1 MLRYPF
7 SRLLA
12 GVLVCSSVVV
22 YSALVAPSVS
32 ADDAAAKE
40 GEVKKITYEDHI
52 KPIFREKCLT
62 CHNQGEA
69 KGGLALDTYGSTMT
83 GGGSG
88 EIVYDG
94 DAESSRLWQLVAHE
108 DTPVMPPEQEKI
120 PEAQINLIKD
130 WINGGLLENS
140 GSKAKKKKANPL
152 AFAGATSGKPE
163 GGGAMPEAV
172 IQQPVVISERAGAAT
187 SIAASP
193 WAPLVAIGGQRQIVL
208 YNTDT
213 AELVGILP
221 FPEGLIQSLRF
232 SRNGAFLIAGGGA
245 DASRGMVTVYDV
257 KTGDRLS
264 VVGDELD
271 TVLGADVNDRM
282 TRIAL
287 GGPQKMLRIYD
298 LADGELLF
306 DIKKHTDWIYD
317 VAYSPDG
324 VLLASCDRAAGL
336 LVWEAETGR
345 NYLNLTDHKDAINAL
360 SWRDDSN
367 VLATASDDGTVKL
380 FEMNEGKVI
389 KSINAH
395 GGGVLDVAFDHKG
408 QLVTCGKDNRV
419 RLWDA
424 SGNKKADFPAMPE
437 QVLEVTISHDS
448 KRIIA
453 GDWTGQTLCWNAED
467 PKAPAQA
474 MPANPQSLEQR
485 IAASTADVAALS
497 APVTAA
503 ETAAKDLQAQIAATT
518 DQKNTAVAAQQ
529 QKTQQAEQKKAEK
542 TAAEQ
547 AVAALTNQRNQLRGD
562 ADQKQQALQGSL
574 EKLKTDAAVEPQVAA
589 QEKALADSLQ
599 KVAAKREELVG
610 KQNAV
615 KQLAA
620 AEAALRAEA
629 EKMKPAIAAADKK
642 LAELN
647 DKLTAAQATVTS
659 AKTARDAAAAKLQQ
673 LQQALT
679 QFQQRGAELAKAA
692 EAAGDDE
699 NGQRVKDQAALFSTA
714 YAQ

>member
-1 MLRYPF
+1 
-7 SRLLA
+7 
-12 GVLVCSSVVV
+12 
-22 YSALVAPSVS
+22 
-32 ADDAAAKE
+32 
-40 GEVKKITYEDHI
+40 
-52 KPIFREKCLT
+52 
-62 CHNQGEA
+62 
-69 KGGLALDTYGSTMT
+69 
-83 GGGSG
+83 
-88 EIVYDG
+88 
-94 DAESSRLWQLVAHE
+94 
-108 DTPVMPPEQEKI
+108 
-120 PEAQINLIKD
+120 
-130 WINGGLLENS
+130 
-140 GSKAKKKKANPL
+140 
-152 AFAGATSGKPE
+152 
-163 GGGAMPEAV
+163 MPEAV
-172 IQQPVVISERAGAAT
+172 TQQPVVVSERAAATT

-221 FPEGLIQSLRF
+221 FPEGMIQSLRF
-232 SRNGAFLIAGGGA
+232 SRNGAFIIAGGGA
-245 DASRGMVTVYDV
+245 DASRGIVTVYDV

-271 TVLGADVNDRM
+271 TVLGSDVNDRM

-360 SWRDDSN
+360 AWRDDSN

-395 GGGVLDVAFDHKG
+395 SGGVLDVAFDHQG

-424 SGNKKADFPAMPE
+424 AGNKKADFPPMAE

-448 KRIIA
+448 KRVIA
-453 GDWTGQTLCWNAED
+453 GDWTGQISCWNAED
-467 PKAPAQA
+467 ANAPAQA

-485 IAASTADVAALS
+485 IAASTAEVAALL

-503 ETAAKDLQAQIAATT
+503 EATTTDLQAQIAVATN
-518 DQKNTAVAAQQ
+518 QKNAVVAAQQ
-529 QKTQQAEQKKAEK
+529 EKMQQAEQKKAEK
-542 TAAEQ
+542 AAADQ
-547 AVAALTNQRNQLRGD
+547 AIAALTNERNQLQTN
-562 ADQKQQALQGSL
+562 ADQKQQAVQASL
-574 EKLKTDAAVEPQVAA
+574 EQLKTNPAVEPQVAA
-589 QEKALADSLQ
+589 QEKALAESLQ
-599 KVAAKREELVG
+599 KVAGKREELVG
-610 KQNAV
+610 KQTVAN
-615 KQLAA
+615 QLAA
-620 AEAALRAEA
+620 AETALREEA
-629 EKMKPAIAAADKK
+629 AKMTPTIAAADTTI
-642 LAELN
+642 ADLN
-647 DKLTAAQATVTS
+647 GKLTAAQATVTA
-659 AKTARDAAAAKLQQ
+659 AKTAHDAAAAKLQR
-673 LQQALT
+673 LNEALT
-679 QFQQRGAELAKAA
+679 RFQQRGAELAKAA

-699 NGQRVKDQAALFSTA
+699 VGQRIKNQAALFSTA